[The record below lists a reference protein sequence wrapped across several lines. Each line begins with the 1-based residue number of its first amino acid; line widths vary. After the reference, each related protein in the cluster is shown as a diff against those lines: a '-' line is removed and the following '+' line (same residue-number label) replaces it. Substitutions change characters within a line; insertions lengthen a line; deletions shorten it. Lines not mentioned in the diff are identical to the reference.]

1 MSPPQ
6 CQVSS
11 DCSPVS
17 KSKPSLRN
25 DWQLSGKNDLLLSF
39 HYFRLLNIIVGHKL
53 QPESCAVI
61 LLIHSRFY
69 LLADDSD
76 GRRVNAIG
84 SSSVG
89 TFRSRRETKISA
101 SLNLVNLRQ
110 LPFSPTK
117 RRKDRTGYCFQR
129 EARPTFNVDCNYQ
142 EQAKTMSLPPSFVVA
157 TAQQTTTSQ
166 RINGAHWKCAESLR
180 S

>member
-1 MSPPQ
+1 MTGSFPAKTTYY
-6 CQVSS
+6 SLSIIS
-11 DCSPVS
+11 DYWTS
-17 KSKPSLRN
+17 
-25 DWQLSGKNDLLLSF
+25 LSF
-39 HYFRLLNIIVGHKL
+39 TNYNQNRVLSSYSFIHVFTSWPTTLTED
-53 QPESCAVI
+53 ESTP
-61 LLIHSRFY
+61 
-69 LLADDSD
+69 SD
-76 GRRVNAIG
+76 LTA
-84 SSSVG
+84 SE
-89 TFRSRRETKISA
+89 RSNPDAKKKISA

-110 LPFSPTK
+110 LPFSPTN